1 MVLKNYPHKPLTQWL
16 KNNGMSVETF
26 ANLLN
31 ISVQH
36 ANFILNLK
44 RGTSRELAKKIHLI
58 TNISIEDILYPN
70 DKDFKNKAA

>member
-1 MVLKNYPHKPLTQWL
+1 MTLKNYPHKPLNIWL
-16 KNNGMSVETF
+16 KANNISVSAF

-31 ISVQH
+31 ISIQH

-44 RGTSRELAKKIHLI
+44 RGMSKELVKKIHLI
-58 TNISIEDILYPN
+58 TNISLQDILYPN